1 MYVFTYEHAP
11 IERTIYSRQVKDSNV
26 RTMDCSCS
34 RKLTFCWI
42 WQQKIDFNIILNMY
56 ILLVIMMMV
65 IMEQT
70 NIDGYKLMNHHFN
83 KLPYIT
89 TTTTVNTNHV
99 QYNFFHPTAN
109 VITIPRKI
117 SVLKSSILDDIED
130 EEELVSFR
138 SIASSYLKSKFLDC
152 YGNKFKCYM
161 MMIVKYFHKYY
172 HHYQHN
178 LHPDLNKILRGL

>member
-1 MYVFTYEHAP
+1 MYVRCTVVVVGSLLF
-11 IERTIYSRQVKDSNV
+11 VGFGNK
-26 RTMDCSCS
+26 
-34 RKLTFCWI
+34 K
-42 WQQKIDFNIILNMY
+42 KDFNIILNMY

-99 QYNFFHPTAN
+99 QYNFFHPTVD
-109 VITIPRKI
+109 VITIVPRKI

-178 LHPDLNKILRGL
+178 LHPDRNKIFRGL

>member
-1 MYVFTYEHAP
+1 MYVFTYEYAP
-11 IERTIYSRQVKDSNV
+11 IERTIYRRQVKDSNV
-26 RTMDCSCS
+26 RTMYCSCS

-42 WQQKIDFNIILNMY
+42 WQQKKDFNIILNMY
-56 ILLVIMMMV
+56 ILLVIMMM
-65 IMEQT
+65 MEQT

-99 QYNFFHPTAN
+99 QYNFFHPTVN
-109 VITIPRKI
+109 VITIPTKI

-152 YGNKFKCYM
+152 YGNKF
-161 MMIVKYFHKYY
+161 
-172 HHYQHN
+172 
-178 LHPDLNKILRGL
+178 